1 MRLSHG
7 KVVRCLYLILF
18 TASSIVS
25 FIKYHTHAPTIALLC
40 LIGYIAFDIIC
51 FLKDKSKPVP
61 SINPELQKIIE
72 RQNELEVK
80 FNTVANDAGLAK
92 LASSFRR

>member
-7 KVVRCLYLILF
+7 KVVRSLYLVLF
-18 TASSIVS
+18 TISSIIS
-25 FIKYHTHAPTIALLC
+25 FTKYHTNATTIAILC

-51 FLKDKSKPVP
+51 LFKDKQKPAP
-61 SINPELQKIIE
+61 SITPELEKLIE
-72 RQNELEVK
+72 RQSELEVK

>member
-7 KVVRCLYLILF
+7 KVVRSLYLVLF
-18 TASSIVS
+18 TASSIIS
-25 FIKYHTHAPTIALLC
+25 FIKYHTNAPIIAILC
-40 LIGYIAFDIIC
+40 LIGYIAFDIVC
-51 FLKDKSKPVP
+51 LFKDKQKSTPIP
-61 SINPELQKIIE
+61 NPELEKLIE
-72 RQNELEVK
+72 RQNELEIK

>member
-7 KVVRCLYLILF
+7 KVVRSLYLVLF
-18 TASSIVS
+18 TASAIIS
-25 FIKYHTHAPTIALLC
+25 FIQYHTNATIIAILC

-51 FLKDKSKPVP
+51 LLKDKQKPIP
-61 SINPELQKIIE
+61 TSNPELEKLIE